1 MGYTNKQVK
10 EYVKKAYEDGEIKAD
25 KLIDELIYNVGMNKQ
40 YKKAIDEV
48 TKATYFL

>member
-1 MGYTNKQVK
+1 MDAHKNGDVK
-10 EYVKKAYEDGEIKAD
+10 VE
-25 KLIDELIYNVGMNKQ
+25 KLIDELIYNVGRNNQ